1 MAMLAAGLGIYLLS
15 FEPGPALSFRTAIG
29 SEEVWVVAT
38 DAPASLSPL
47 ISSAAPERVFG
58 GNGFGVFVLLR
69 ICCTMPQQNPLVMP
83 GCYET
88 YV

>member
-1 MAMLAAGLGIYLLS
+1 MAMLAAELGIYLLS

-29 SEEVWVVAT
+29 SEEIWFVAT

-69 ICCTMPQQNPLVMP
+69 ICCTILNTIPSLCP
-83 GCYET
+83 GYET